1 MLEIMINSIAPIFLV
16 VGVAF
21 LYGRQFK
28 PEPRTL
34 SGVVLYVFIPFLV
47 LRGVAQTEVSGG
59 EVLAIAGVALGV
71 AVLMAVIGLGIGY
84 IFNLETRLTS
94 ALVLALIL
102 VNAANYGIPLNS
114 FAFGETPDLALMA
127 EQRALIYYVVSVM
140 ISNTMGIYF
149 ASRGSVST
157 REALLNIVKVPLI
170 YAAII
175 GFIFNVTDFT
185 LPLPLERSVGLLAD
199 AAIPGMLALLGIQL
213 SRATIRGQI
222 PLILL
227 TSGVRLVVG
236 PVVAVGLAL
245 LFGLSGLSFNVAIV
259 QSSMPTAV
267 IAGVLATEFGADSE
281 FVTSVIVVSTLLSVL
296 TLSILLSLLI

>member
-47 LRGVAQTEVSGG
+47 LRGVAQTEVTGG
-59 EVLAIAGVALGV
+59 EVFAIAGVAVGV
-71 AVLMAVIGLGIGY
+71 AAVMAVIGLGIGRL
-84 IFNLETRLTS
+84 FNLETRTTS

-114 FAFGETPDLALMA
+114 FAFGETPALAQMA
-127 EQRALIYYVVSVM
+127 EQRALIYYVISVV
-140 ISNTMGIYF
+140 ISNTVGIYF

-157 REALLNIVKVPLI
+157 RDALLNIVKVPLI
-170 YAAII
+170 YAAIA
-175 GFIFNVTDFT
+175 GFAFNVTEVT
-185 LPLPLERSVGLLAD
+185 LPLPLERSVDLLAD

-222 PLILL
+222 PVILL

-281 FVTSVIVVSTLLSVL
+281 FVTSVIVVSTLLSVV